1 MAGFGDLIGMVLQ
14 GGLAAKSAPNRLE
27 NALGRSGLGESG
39 GMLGQILG
47 SLAGGGHTQAQQA
60 HGGAGMLGGLMDMAK
75 DMLGGGGQG
84 SSQNPLASGGL
95 GALAGALFG
104 GGSRSGGALKG
115 AAIGIIASL
124 AMQAFKNMNRKP
136 QSSSMGF
143 MDNELPLGARPPQ
156 NPQEEQD
163 LENTSAIVLK
173 TMISAAK
180 ADGQID
186 QHEMEK
192 LLGKLKESGADHEL
206 QQFVLQEMQKPLDMD
221 ELVQAIPDEAVAAQA
236 YLAALFTIE
245 VDTDAERQFLNE
257 LANRTGLDQGVVN
270 QLHQMVGLA

>member
-27 NALGRSGLGESG
+27 NALNRSGMGQSG
-39 GMLGQILG
+39 DILGQILG
-47 SLAGGGHTQAQQA
+47 GLTGGGQGHQA
-60 HGGAGMLGGLMDMAK
+60 GGAGGMLGDLMGMAK
-75 DMLGGGGQG
+75 DMLAGGSSG
-84 SSQNPLASGGL
+84 SSQNPLTSGGL

-104 GGSRSGGALKG
+104 GGGSRTGGALKG

-136 QSSSMGF
+136 QGSAMGV
-143 MDNELPLGARPPQ
+143 MENELPLGARPPQ
-156 NPQEEQD
+156 NPQEEQE
-163 LENTSAIVLK
+163 LENTSAVILK
-173 TMISAAK
+173 AMINAAK
-180 ADGQID
+180 ADGHID

-192 LLGKLKESGADHEL
+192 LLGKLKESGADPEM
-206 QQFVLQEMQKPLDMD
+206 QQFVLQEMQKPLDLD
-221 ELVQAIPDEAVAAQA
+221 DLVRSIPNEAVAAQA

-245 VDTDAERQFLNE
+245 VDTEAERQFLNE
-257 LANRTGLDQGVVN
+257 LASRTGLDQGVVN

>member
-14 GGLAAKSAPNRLE
+14 GGMAAKSAPNRLE
-27 NALGRSGLGESG
+27 NALNKSGLGQSE

-47 SLAGGGHTQAQQA
+47 SLAGQTQSHQP
-60 HGGAGMLGGLMDMAK
+60 GGAGGGMLGGLMDIAK
-75 DMLGGGGQG
+75 DMLAGGGQRT
-84 SSQNPLASGGL
+84 SQNPLASGGL

-124 AMQAFKNMNRKP
+124 AMQAFRNMNRKP
-136 QSSSMGF
+136 RGSSMGF

-156 NPQEEQD
+156 NPQEEQE
-163 LENTSAIVLK
+163 LENTAAIILK
-173 TMISAAK
+173 AMINAAK
-180 ADGQID
+180 ADGHID
-186 QHEMEK
+186 EKEMEK
-192 LLGKLKESGADHEL
+192 LLGKLKESGADPEM
-206 QQFVLQEMQKPLDMD
+206 QQFVLQEMQKPLDLD
-221 ELVQAIPDEAVAAQA
+221 ELVRAIPDEAVAAQA

-245 VDTDAERQFLNE
+245 VDTEAERQFLNE

>member
-14 GGLAAKSAPNRLE
+14 GGLAAKSAPGRLE
-27 NALGRSGLGESG
+27 NALNRSGLGQSE

-47 SLAGGGHTQAQQA
+47 NIAGGNQGSQS
-60 HGGAGMLGGLMDMAK
+60 AGMLGGLMDMAK
-75 DMLGGGGQG
+75 DMLAGGSQG
-84 SSQNPLASGGL
+84 ASQNPLASGGL

-136 QSSSMGF
+136 QGSSMGF
-143 MDNELPLGARPPQ
+143 MENDLPLGARPPQ
-156 NPQEEQD
+156 NPHEEQE
-163 LENTSAIVLK
+163 LENTSAIILK
-173 TMISAAK
+173 AMINAAK
-180 ADGQID
+180 ADGHID
-186 QHEMEK
+186 QQEMEK
-192 LLGKLKESGADHEL
+192 LLGKLKESGADPEM
-206 QQFVLQEMQKPLDMD
+206 QQFVIQEMQKPLDLD
-221 ELVQAIPDEAVAAQA
+221 ELVQDIPNEAVAAQA

-245 VDTDAERQFLNE
+245 VDTEAERQFLNE
-257 LANRTGLDQGVVN
+257 LASRTGLDQGVVS